1 MRAKTPEVSR
11 LTVNGHFFLS
21 LFIHILRGGGGGWE
35 VGSSLVTSRGIP
47 PPRDADVV
55 RILVGNQEVRKKAN
69 TETQKA
75 GVVTTSFALFN

>member
-11 LTVNGHFFLS
+11 LTVNGHFFF
-21 LFIHILRGGGGGWE
+21 LFSFTFWEEEGGWE